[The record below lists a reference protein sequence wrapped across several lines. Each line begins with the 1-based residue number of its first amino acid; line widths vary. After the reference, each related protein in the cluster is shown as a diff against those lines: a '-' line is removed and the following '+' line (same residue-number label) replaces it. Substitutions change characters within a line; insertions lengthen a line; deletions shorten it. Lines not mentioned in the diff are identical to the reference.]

1 MVRTSIITVA
11 ASAALVELDDVRD
24 DLGISGTDADAF
36 LARAIARA
44 SGAVVG
50 YLGFNPLAETV
61 VDRFDAET
69 GSCGGA
75 LALLLSKIPVVAVAA
90 VVEGGVTL
98 AADGYRLDRRSGRLY
113 RLDTNG
119 RTSRWSALPI
129 VVTFTAG
136 HAAVPGDIAAA
147 VLKMVRAEYHG
158 RDVDPAIRS
167 EAVEGVSA
175 RSFYDRSRGPSL
187 GPDVAAALDRYRI
200 PGVA

>member
-1 MVRTSIITVA
+1 MIRTSTITVA

-24 DLGISGTDADAF
+24 DLGISGTDADTF
-36 LARAIARA
+36 LTRAIARA
-44 SGAVVG
+44 SGAVTG

-75 LALLLSKIPVVAVAA
+75 LVLLLSKIPVSAVAA
-90 VVEGGVTL
+90 VVEGGVNLT
-98 AADGYRLDRRSGRLY
+98 AEDYRLDARSGSLY
-113 RLDTNG
+113 RLNTSG
-119 RTSRWSALPI
+119 RTSRWSVLPI

-136 HAAVPGDIAAA
+136 HATVPGDIAAA
-147 VLKMVRAEYHG
+147 VLQMVRADYHG
-158 RDVDPAIRS
+158 HDVDPAMKS